1 MAGGLRMKEKGRRQ
15 PILGAKSNEWVVR
28 PTTAKAVSG
37 LVNHLNT
44 RLDWNETDV
53 LDLFAGTGSLG
64 LACLNRGAR
73 RLMSVDGHPA
83 ALRHLNGLRD
93 RSSDPRWSVVQ
104 ADLLTPNDRPLSL
117 SSFGGQPFGLILADP
132 PYGDA
137 RQEGLVERI
146 LDGGLLISGGLL
158 VVEHAITYRR
168 FSLRHQ
174 AQHEL
179 TYGLSRFCIFE
190 NN

>member
-1 MAGGLRMKEKGRRQ
+1 MKNQGRRR
-15 PILGAKSNEWVVR
+15 PTFGAKSKEWVVR
-28 PTTAKAVSG
+28 PTTAKAVMG
-37 LVNHLNT
+37 LINHLNT
-44 RLDWNETDV
+44 RLAWHETDV

-64 LACLNRGAR
+64 LACLKRGAR
-73 RLMSVDGHPA
+73 RLLSVDCHPA

-93 RSSDPRWSVVQ
+93 GFNDPHWQVVQ
-104 ADLLTPNDRPLSL
+104 ADLLTPHDQPFSL
-117 SSFGGQPFGLILADP
+117 SSLGGQPFGLILADP
-132 PYGDA
+132 PYGDP

-158 VVEHAITYRR
+158 VVEHALAYRR

-190 NN
+190 NG

>member
-44 RLDWNETDV
+44 RLDWYETDV

-117 SSFGGQPFGLILADP
+117 PFGLILADP